1 MLHLKQRVSCFVAQH
16 SGSARLRVRGE
27 RVAPRFV
34 VGTQLEARRICALDG
49 EEDQLARFLG
59 VLRPGDV
66 VYDIG
71 GNIGLYALPSAMK
84 LAALGPGSHG
94 LTGRVYAFEPV
105 PEWCQRLRQN
115 VSKNALP
122 NLDVFDV
129 ALADKRGR
137 AAFTVRAVPGSGLGA
152 GGLVRRYDAYLPS
165 AAQRTIEVE
174 VQRGDEF
181 VAKRS
186 LPLPTV
192 LKVDVEGA
200 ELAVLEGL
208 GPILAAKCCRFVAVR
223 VHLDG
228 AADPDAVPNLLR
240 RRGFEFEPGA
250 IEGSVYHLFAARR

>member
-1 MLHLKQRVSCFVAQH
+1 MLHFKQRVSCFVAQR

-27 RVAPRFV
+27 RVAPRFL
-34 VGTQLEARRICALDG
+34 VGTELEARRICALDG
-49 EEDQLARFLG
+49 EEDRLARFLG
-59 VLRPGDV
+59 ALRAGDV

-115 VSKNALP
+115 ICRNALP

-152 GGLVRRYDAYLPS
+152 GSLVQGYDAYLPN
-165 AAQRTIEVE
+165 ATQRTIEVE

-192 LKVDVEGA
+192 LKVDVAGA

-208 GPILAAKCCRFVAVR
+208 GPILAARCCRFVSVR
-223 VHLDG
+223 VHPEC
-228 AADPDAVPNLLR
+228 APEPDAVPNLLR
-240 RRGFEFEPGA
+240 RRGFELEPRTMD
-250 IEGSVYHLFAARR
+250 GSAYHLFAARR